1 MSRIVRDM
9 VRDTTWSVVKLRH
22 TNCQRCGQYQKIT
35 DWTTCVFCQEE
46 LDEHPDNA
54 TKEEEE
60 RST

>member
-1 MSRIVRDM
+1 M